1 MRTSSSSA
9 NWSPACARLTNSRSA
24 SALPD
29 ARRTEPETPGLGA
42 LASIFGTFAMKI
54 RLHRLRSVSYLAL
67 SPFYHVRATPAR
79 RDRRQNRP
87 GRTERTSLTL
97 DLSGES
103 QRDPSLRFDF
113 VNRRKPERSLA
124 HVIRS
129 GRRSWSDRR
138 FSQGAGDILLA
149 RTISL

>member
-9 NWSPACARLTNSRSA
+9 NWSPACARLTNARSA
-24 SALPD
+24 SAVPD

-42 LASIFGTFAMKI
+42 PASIFGTFAMKI
-54 RLHRLRSVSYLAL
+54 RLHRLLSVGYLAL

-97 DLSGES
+97 DLSRES
-103 QRDPSLRFDF
+103 QRDPSLTLFARHDDPGRIVVFHRAPETF
-113 VNRRKPERSLA
+113 YLRAPYPYETIRK
-124 HVIRS
+124 
-129 GRRSWSDRR
+129 
-138 FSQGAGDILLA
+138 
-149 RTISL
+149 